1 MDRIAMKEKEI
12 LAWLEAWEK
21 ENRDE
26 ELELEK
32 KEAKETHTRRNEDAR
47 DASPRNAKLTE
58 VTSDD
63 EPTE

>member
-1 MDRIAMKEKEI
+1 
-12 LAWLEAWEK
+12 LEAWEK

-32 KEAKETHTRRNEDAR
+32 KEAKETEVRGKEDIR
-47 DASPRNAKLTE
+47 DVSPRNGELAE
-58 VTSDD
+58 ITSDD